1 MSLWISSRQVWNRS
15 GREKLGANV
24 ASGQEARI
32 YPQNVDLR
40 GRFGP
45 TAGFPG
51 RGNDGGRAG
60 ALAAE
65 PGRETSK
72 GALKYRACWAG
83 RPAPS
88 VHRAPKMA
96 TGGRSRRRTTRF
108 RPTKGAI
115 RSRWCSW
122 ASLSLRGPPSSGR
135 PAGRGPGT
143 VRSPKVRHCPPLG
156 TTQKVDP
163 KQLLKPYLL
172 LGKFEST
179 PKHE

>member
-15 GREKLGANV
+15 GREKLGAKV
-24 ASGQEARI
+24 ASEQEARI
-32 YPQNVDLR
+32 YLQNVDLR

-51 RGNDGGRAG
+51 RGNVGGRAG

-135 PAGRGPGT
+135 KGSRYRTEPESAPL
-143 VRSPKVRHCPPLG
+143 SPIGNH
-156 TTQKVDP
+156 TKVDFE
-163 KQLLKPYLL
+163 QLLKVH
-172 LGKFEST
+172 LGKCAEA
-179 PKHE
+179 